1 MTRGPSVSTGEEA
14 DSPGPV
20 TAPPDKAWSVHSEH
34 TQRTADEELLRV
46 GDYLRARGLLDGP
59 SPLALDAQATEG
71 VPAAHATTGRRGE
84 GGSIA

>member
-1 MTRGPSVSTGEEA
+1 MTRSPSISTDEEA

-46 GDYLRARGLLDGP
+46 GDYLRARGLLGGP
-59 SPLALDAQATEG
+59 SPTRAWTRK
-71 VPAAHATTGRRGE
+71 RRKAYQRLMRRRD
-84 GGSIA
+84 GGAREVA